1 MNNRSLLV
9 ALAVMVVG
17 LVSFSFGVACGIHW
31 EKTFVKSFSNLD
43 LPVSSSKMDLPPD
56 VRPGQRN
63 TAWD

>member
-31 EKTFVKSFSNLD
+31 EKT
-43 LPVSSSKMDLPPD
+43 SSKMDLPPD

-63 TAWD
+63 TDWD